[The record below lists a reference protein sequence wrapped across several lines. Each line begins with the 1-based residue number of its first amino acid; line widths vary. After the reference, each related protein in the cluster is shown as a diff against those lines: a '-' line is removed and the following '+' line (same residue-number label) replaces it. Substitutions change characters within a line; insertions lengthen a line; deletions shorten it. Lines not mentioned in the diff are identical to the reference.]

1 MAALR
6 RAGAGPGR
14 IPSVD
19 FSHPA
24 PASPASARA
33 SKASQP
39 AAPSGDLSTFGL
51 VAVGLNLK
59 DSFVKCCFRFYKLG
73 FFSQSFEPEIED
85 RKKIVYVTRNPW
97 CERAAVGSR
106 AGRLYP
112 AQERTFG
119 TRHCPHVFTTSLSRI
134 NHQLL
139 LFGF

>member
-1 MAALR
+1 MAASR

-33 SKASQP
+33 SGASQP

-51 VAVGLNLK
+51 VAIGLNLK
-59 DSFVKCCFRFYKLG
+59 DSFVKCSLDFISSDSSVNL
-73 FFSQSFEPEIED
+73 FSL
-85 RKKIVYVTRNPW
+85 RLKIGSKIFYVTRNPW

-106 AGRLYP
+106 AGLLYP

-119 TRHCPHVFTTSLSRI
+119 TRHCPHVFTTSLSRMD
-134 NHQLL
+134 HQLL